1 MMAVNTIE
9 QRIAAVLDQKREM
22 FDMLF
27 ADQRDASKNAAGDGP
42 AKSGPLSQAGGLS
55 RDEIFGLFDLRAPG
69 GKKVA

>member
-1 MMAVNTIE
+1 MMAANTIE

-22 FDMLF
+22 FDALF
-27 ADQRDASKNAAGDGP
+27 SPQASNEVGVKPASNSPLTRTAG
-42 AKSGPLSQAGGLS
+42 LT